1 MRILELGVS
10 NVSVNIRETPR
21 ELPINR
27 YTEFQKYLIQAAGIG
42 STVGEVE
49 SHFKKLYSFLSSGQV
64 ENAARESQN
73 LLYNIHLNINKIDI
87 DSFAFL
93 CLVDSV
99 VFYKKSKDPN
109 GKIKTVIDRVEQVT
123 DYSEAGLL
131 NLSNKLG
138 ELGLTKGQV
147 LDIISEVKKK
157 SIED

>member
-1 MRILELGVS
+1 MRIIELATS
-10 NVSVNIRETPR
+10 NVAVYIRETPR

-27 YTEFQKYLIQAAGIG
+27 YTDYQKYLIQAAGIG

-49 SHFKKLYSFLSSGQV
+49 RHFNKLYSFLSSGQV

-99 VFYKKSKDPN
+99 QERGKDPE
-109 GKIKTVIDRVEQVT
+109 KIRDF
-123 DYSEAGLL
+123 SEAGLL
-131 NLSNKLG
+131 RLCERLG
-138 ELGLTKGQV
+138 GYGLTKGQV
-147 LDIISEVKKK
+147 LEILGEVKKK

>member
-1 MRILELGVS
+1 MRIIELAHS
-10 NVSVNIRETPR
+10 NVAVYIRETPR

-27 YTEFQKYLIQAAGIG
+27 YTDYQKYLIQAAGIG

-49 SHFKKLYSFLSSGQV
+49 RHFNKLYSFLSSGQV

-93 CLVDSV
+93 CLVDAIQER
-99 VFYKKSKDPN
+99 
-109 GKIKTVIDRVEQVT
+109 GKEPEKIRDF
-123 DYSEAGLL
+123 SEAGLL
-131 NLSNKLG
+131 RLCERLG
-138 ELGLTKGQV
+138 EAGLTKGQV
-147 LDIISEVKKK
+147 LEILGEVKKK